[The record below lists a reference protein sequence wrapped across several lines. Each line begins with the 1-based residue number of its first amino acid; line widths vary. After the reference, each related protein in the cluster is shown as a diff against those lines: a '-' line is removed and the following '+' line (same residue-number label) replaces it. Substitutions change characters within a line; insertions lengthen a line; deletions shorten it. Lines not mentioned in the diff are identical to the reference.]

1 MKVVLVQ
8 DFEGLGAFGDVLNV
22 KDGFAR
28 NYLIP
33 RGIALPATE
42 SNLKHISTIQNHKK
56 RKLER
61 QKQKA
66 ISVANEINGKVFELF
81 RQVGKGGKLY
91 GSVGTADIA
100 SMLKEAG
107 YDIDRKQISLKSP
120 IKDVG
125 IYTVLIKLHP
135 EVSAQIKVDI
145 KPSPS
150 S

>member
-42 SNLKHISTIQNHKK
+42 SNLKHVSTIQSHKR

-66 ISVANEINGKVFELF
+66 ISVANEINGKVFELL

-91 GSVGTADIA
+91 G
-100 SMLKEAG
+100 
-107 YDIDRKQISLKSP
+107 
-120 IKDVG
+120 
-125 IYTVLIKLHP
+125 
-135 EVSAQIKVDI
+135 
-145 KPSPS
+145 
-150 S
+150 